1 MKRKAY
7 ILSLMVLVLATIVM
21 TACTGS
27 SFGMVTND
35 EKSMSVTAEKSGDGD
50 SATSGSIVVGE
61 EEQITIDSN
70 LDSGSIQ
77 LDFISNEGFD
87 DMEEVP
93 DLENAEVKYT
103 TTVSEVESQA
113 VSFGAGSYLVRA
125 TVVDNANGTVEIK
138 VKGFGEE

>member
-1 MKRKAY
+1 M
-7 ILSLMVLVLATIVM
+7 
-21 TACTGS
+21 
-27 SFGMVTND
+27 
-35 EKSMSVTAEKSGDGD
+35 
-50 SATSGSIVVGE
+50 VGE